1 MCKNTCIIIE
11 RIFIYWSYI
20 VNYNYYLLKYTM
32 LLSKVC
38 KKKILNC
45 NEQRSTAITKT
56 TKRFQSENAIKEEM
70 KL

>member
-1 MCKNTCIIIE
+1 
-11 RIFIYWSYI
+11 
-20 VNYNYYLLKYTM
+20 M